1 MEKKTMNE
9 TMNRW
14 RKAFRMLGFGL
25 LVAALVARSN
35 PVQGSGMVVGATEIT
50 QLLNN
55 VELMHQ
61 TLQQAEEL
69 SNQLQMLN
77 NMAQNLKNIPDQI
90 WTPAFRDLQS
100 LMNVVKQ
107 GEALAFSA
115 SNISEDFQHKFKGFV
130 PATNF
135 QTDYKTWSNTVR
147 DSIRASLSA
156 ANLQSQQF
164 ATEEAALSTLR
175 SMSQS
180 SEGRMQAIQVGNQVA
195 VEQVAQ
201 LQKLRALVM
210 AQMQA
215 QNAYMAGQQQEKD
228 NAKAA
233 EETFYKYSD
242 PRAGKNYSEF

>member
-1 MEKKTMNE
+1 MDTA
-9 TMNRW
+9 MNRW
-14 RKAFRMLGFGL
+14 GKAFRMVGFGL
-25 LVAALVARSN
+25 LVLAVLVRPTS
-35 PVQGSGMVVGATEIT
+35 VRCSGVFVGATEIT

-90 WTPAFRDLQS
+90 WTPAFSNLQS
-100 LMNVVKQ
+100 LMNVVRQ

-115 SNISEDFQHKFKGFV
+115 SNISEEFQRKFKGFV

-147 DSIRASLSA
+147 DSLRASLSA

-164 ATEEAALSTLR
+164 ATEEAALATLR

-201 LQKLRALVM
+201 LQKLRALMM

-228 NAKAA
+228 NVKAA

-242 PRAGKNYSEF
+242 PRAGKNYAEF

>member
-1 MEKKTMNE
+1 MNKS
-9 TMNRW
+9 MNQW
-14 RKAFRMLGFGL
+14 TKAFRVLGCGL
-25 LVAALVARSN
+25 LVLALLVR
-35 PVQGSGMVVGATEIT
+35 PTPGRCSGVFVGATEIT

-90 WTPAFRDLQS
+90 WTPAFSNLQS
-100 LMNVVKQ
+100 LMNVVRQ

-115 SNISEDFQHKFKGFV
+115 SNISEDFQYKFKGFV

-164 ATEEAALSTLR
+164 ATEEAALATLR

-201 LQKLRALVM
+201 LQKLRALMM

-215 QNAYMAGQQQEKD
+215 QNAYMAGQQQQRD
-228 NAKAA
+228 NSKAA

-242 PRAGKNYSEF
+242 PRAGKNYAEF